1 MRAAKNCCY
10 MKVTNDKYRLPVA
23 VADSA
28 AELARLVGATK
39 NTVLSSI
46 SHGTDTYEKVELE
59 GRE

>member
-1 MRAAKNCCY
+1 MRVAKNCCY

-28 AELARLVGATK
+28 VELARLVGATN

-46 SHGTDTYEKVELE
+46 SHGTGTYEKVELE

>member
-1 MRAAKNCCY
+1 MKTVKNCCY

-28 AELARLVGATK
+28 GELARIVGATK

-46 SHGTDTYEKVELE
+46 SHGYEKVELE
-59 GRE
+59 

>member
-1 MRAAKNCCY
+1 MRVAINCCY

-28 AELARLVGATK
+28 VELAQLVGATK

-46 SHGTDTYEKVELE
+46 SHGTGTCEKVELE

>member
-28 AELARLVGATK
+28 GELARIVGATK
-39 NTVLSSI
+39 KYGFIFNIARYRYL
-46 SHGTDTYEKVELE
+46 
-59 GRE
+59 

>member
-23 VADSA
+23 V
-28 AELARLVGATK
+28 ELARLVGATK

-46 SHGTDTYEKVELE
+46 SHGTGTYEKVELE
-59 GRE
+59 

>member
-28 AELARLVGATK
+28 AELPEYIEQLK
-39 NTVLSSI
+39 NLS
-46 SHGTDTYEKVELE
+46 KF
-59 GRE
+59 

>member
-28 AELARLVGATK
+28 VELA
-39 NTVLSSI
+39 
-46 SHGTDTYEKVELE
+46 
-59 GRE
+59 

>member
-1 MRAAKNCCY
+1 MKTVKNCCY

-28 AELARLVGATK
+28 GELARIVGATK

-46 SHGTDTYEKVELE
+46 SHGTGSYEKVELE
-59 GRE
+59 

>member
-1 MRAAKNCCY
+1 

-28 AELARLVGATK
+28 VELARLVGATK

-46 SHGTDTYEKVELE
+46 SHGTGTYEKVELDE
-59 GRE
+59 LE

>member
-1 MRAAKNCCY
+1 MRVAKNCCY

-39 NTVLSSI
+39 NTVFI
-46 SHGTDTYEKVELE
+46 FNIARYRHVRKG
-59 GRE
+59 

>member
-1 MRAAKNCCY
+1 

-28 AELARLVGATK
+28 GELARIVGATK

-46 SHGTDTYEKVELE
+46 SHGTGTYEKVELE
-59 GRE
+59 